1 MWSILRSIFT
11 ENGYNYPLWIISD
24 KSKNALKELNISEM
38 FTIALKELNISEMF
52 TIALKKNWHFIQN
65 FLCESFHLDKKAN
78 EIHQVF
84 IYIIKKLKNI

>member
-1 MWSILRSIFT
+1 MWNILRSIFT
-11 ENGYNYPLWIISD
+11 ENVYNYPLWIISD
-24 KSKNALKELNISEM
+24 KSKN
-38 FTIALKELNISEMF
+38 ALKELNISEMF

>member
-24 KSKNALKELNISEM
+24 KSKNALKELSISEM
-38 FTIALKELNISEMF
+38 FTIAV
-52 TIALKKNWHFIQN
+52 KKNWHFVQN
-65 FLCESFHLDKKAN
+65 FLCESFHRDKKAN

-84 IYIIKKLKNI
+84 MYIIKKLKNI